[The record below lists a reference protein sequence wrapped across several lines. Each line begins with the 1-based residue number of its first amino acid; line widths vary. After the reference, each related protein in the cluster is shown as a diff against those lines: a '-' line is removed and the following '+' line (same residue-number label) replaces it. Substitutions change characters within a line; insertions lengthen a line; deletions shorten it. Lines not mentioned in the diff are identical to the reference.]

1 MFIEN
6 SAHFLP
12 ATLPFQPDLVLGD
25 CPRGK
30 LPPTPK
36 LTPSQT
42 LTLTGGQL
50 FSGAIV
56 WLPPTLKL
64 TLTLTQTPTL
74 TRGQYVL
81 WSYDHLAIY
90 LIVILDNLLNQNKR
104 KE

>member
-42 LTLTGGQL
+42 LTLTGGATFLGGNCLVAPNPKTNPDLDTNPNPNQ
-50 FSGAIV
+50 GAIRFV
-56 WLPPTLKL
+56 
-64 TLTLTQTPTL
+64 
-74 TRGQYVL
+74 
-81 WSYDHLAIY
+81 
-90 LIVILDNLLNQNKR
+90 VI
-104 KE
+104 